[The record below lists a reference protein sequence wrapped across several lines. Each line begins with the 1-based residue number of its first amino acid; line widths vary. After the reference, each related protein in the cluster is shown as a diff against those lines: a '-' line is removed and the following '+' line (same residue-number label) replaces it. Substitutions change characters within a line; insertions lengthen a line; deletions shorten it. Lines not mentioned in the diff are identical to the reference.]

1 MEGIEIG
8 AIILVV
14 ATVITV
20 GGVYFSKKL
29 TSNQTNS
36 D

>member
-20 GGVYFSKKL
+20 GGVYLTKKL
-29 TSNQTNS
+29 NNDNTN
-36 D
+36 